1 MAVDVEH
8 VPAEA
13 VPLGVHRLHILDD
26 GHGVDELQ
34 TVAVDDET
42 DIVQMVLTGKGRRFP
57 DLSLLLLSVADE
69 AEYLLCLS
77 LSLQA
82 QSHAVG
88 NGQPCPKE
96 PTAQSRQGSFC
107 RFGWP

>member
-1 MAVDVEH
+1 MTVGLIRAGLGRSIGIIEGVRIVAVDVEH
-8 VPAEA
+8 MPAEA

-57 DLSLLLLSVADE
+57 DLSLLLLTVAE
-69 AEYLLCLS
+69 
-77 LSLQA
+77 
-82 QSHAVG
+82 
-88 NGQPCPKE
+88 
-96 PTAQSRQGSFC
+96 
-107 RFGWP
+107 